1 MRKNKKKTKK
11 KQIKKERINKLDFS
25 IIKIKTSKINFGVFL
40 FISIYRKSIIM
51 NSYNITFP
59 FRDDNDTRNFLETNI
74 VSKDA
79 YSSNLLL
86 LLLTQKGERYY
97 ESDYG
102 TNLLKYIFEPN
113 DDLTSADVEEEI
125 RNTVALYI
133 PEIKITS
140 INFNTD
146 NDDNGDSIPETQ
158 LNVIVKFMYNEGS
171 LTEKGELS
179 INF

>member
-1 MRKNKKKTKK
+1 
-11 KQIKKERINKLDFS
+11 
-25 IIKIKTSKINFGVFL
+25 
-40 FISIYRKSIIM
+40 M

-59 FRDDNDTRNFLETNI
+59 FKDDNETKSFIQMNQ
-74 VSKDA
+74 VSKDS

-113 DDLTSADVEEEI
+113 DQLTASDVEEEI

-133 PEIKITS
+133 PQVKITS
-140 INFNTD
+140 VKFNWNETED
-146 NDDNGDSIPETQ
+146 GQPIPETQ
-158 LNVIVKFMYNEGS
+158 LNVNVQFVYNEGS
-171 LTEKGELS
+171 LTEQGNIDL
-179 INF
+179 NF